1 MNLLDLSHSFI
12 FSLKEISFNTCFYI
26 GLHCFSCID
35 AVGENNN
42 SKYKISRLMVD
53 YNRDILRQKCIGKK
67 RKFLIFEKFDH
78 FG

>member
-1 MNLLDLSHSFI
+1 MNVLDLSHSFI

-26 GLHCFSCID
+26 GPHCFSCID

-53 YNRDILRQKCIGKK
+53 YNRDILGQKGIGKK
-67 RKFLIFEKFDH
+67 KKILDF
-78 FG
+78 